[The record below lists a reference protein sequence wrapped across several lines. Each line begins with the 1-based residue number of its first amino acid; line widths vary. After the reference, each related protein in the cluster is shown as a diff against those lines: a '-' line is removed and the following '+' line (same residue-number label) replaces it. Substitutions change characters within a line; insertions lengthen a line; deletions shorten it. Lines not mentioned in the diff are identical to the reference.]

1 MNQSTAFFCTFIS
14 QTPKYIFIMTPLEVV
29 QHYYSYFNTQ
39 NWTGMLSLVSDDIR
53 HEPNQGDPRIG
64 KDLFQEFLQKM
75 DTAYQEELRDLTF
88 FTSSVEGRIAVEFT
102 VHGIYKEAEEGL
114 PPAHGQ
120 TYVLPAAA
128 FLEVKEKK
136 IVRVTTYY
144 NLPLW
149 IQCVTV

>member
-1 MNQSTAFFCTFIS
+1 
-14 QTPKYIFIMTPLEVV
+14 MTSLEVV
-29 QHYYSYFNTQ
+29 QQYYAYFNTQ
-39 NWTGMLSLVSDDIR
+39 NWEGMLSLVADTIR
-53 HEPNQGDPRIG
+53 HEPNQGEPRIG
-64 KDLFQEFLQKM
+64 KALFQEFLQKM
-75 DTAYQEELRDLTF
+75 DTAYQEELKDLTF
-88 FTSSVEGRIAVEFT
+88 FSSSVEGRIAAEFT

-120 TYVLPAAA
+120 AYVLPAAA
-128 FLEVKEKK
+128 FLEVKEEK